1 MHIVCHK
8 PGSMHLK
15 MMSLR
20 LANCEYT
27 RYWKWRDNLYVY
39 AWDKKNNIIFSL
51 LLYVRHLC
59 DAQLGFLLPK
69 LSNVELATHS
79 PLCQVNIPGPS
90 PLCQVN
96 IPGPSRWCSV
106 PVAASWT
113 PLWTGR
119 PFARSTWQQEAKETW
134 PVTPSHSLLAQA
146 CVHTTHTLTP
156 PTPIRQPITE
166 VSVGVGGRGGGGSF
180 WWG

>member
-20 LANCEYT
+20 LANCGIGNGGITYMYMLEI
-27 RYWKWRDNLYVY
+27 
-39 AWDKKNNIIFSL
+39 KNNIIFSL
-51 LLYVRHLC
+51 LLYVWHLC
-59 DAQLGFLLPK
+59 DAQLGFLSPK

-96 IPGPSRWCSV
+96 IPGPSR
-106 PVAASWT
+106 
-113 PLWTGR
+113 
-119 PFARSTWQQEAKETW
+119 
-134 PVTPSHSLLAQA
+134 
-146 CVHTTHTLTP
+146 
-156 PTPIRQPITE
+156 
-166 VSVGVGGRGGGGSF
+166 
-180 WWG
+180 